1 MDRRAAVILSICFM
15 EAGFRVLS
23 GYIPVDGLLY
33 TFVVRLIQMA
43 VILAFSFNLCG
54 IVPAM
59 LGRELTIGLAA
70 SCIFGALVLVADLS
84 SRLIIHGGLLP
95 LLVTRQRVDSP
106 LLFLLAGCFI
116 GPFVEELF
124 FRGLLYSWMREHIP
138 AVLSIIITSLLFAS
152 LHGQLSPVQFIGGL
166 LFASIYEWR
175 KNIWAP
181 FVVHALGNLG
191 IWIVPSIYPL
201 M

>member
-1 MDRRAAVILSICFM
+1 MDRRLTVILAICLM
-15 EAGFRVLS
+15 EATFRSLS
-23 GYIPVDGLLY
+23 GYVPADVLVY
-33 TFVVRLIQMA
+33 TLAVRLIQMA
-43 VILAFSFNLCG
+43 VILGFSFQLCG
-54 IVPAM
+54 IIPAK
-59 LGRELTIGLAA
+59 LGKELTIGLAA
-70 SCIFGALVLVADLS
+70 SCIFGALVLLADLS
-84 SRLIIHGGLLP
+84 SRLIVHGGLLP

-106 LLFLLAGCFI
+106 LLFLLAGCLI

-124 FRGLLYSWMREHIP
+124 FRGLLYSWMRERIP
-138 AVLSIIITSLLFAS
+138 ALPSIIITSLLFAS